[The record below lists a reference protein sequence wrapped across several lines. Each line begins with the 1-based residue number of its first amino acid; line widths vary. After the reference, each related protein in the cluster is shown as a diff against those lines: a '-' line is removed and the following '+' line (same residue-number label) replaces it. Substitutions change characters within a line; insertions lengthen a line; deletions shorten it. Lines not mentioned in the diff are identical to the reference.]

1 MVLRAE
7 NRDIEPPSVSEEI
20 VAPSSSPTQSD
31 PEGSPAAAPEQRPF
45 QDAPTWIWKLFFAS
59 WAGFFAT
66 LVMIFAV
73 SSEVRFTLGVVAA
86 FAAMFFL
93 TPLVLLRMTRRTKVT
108 NLRRYVDT
116 VGGRCSD
123 VEGAAQIV
131 LMPIALTIGLIVIG
145 MFIPR

>member
-7 NRDIEPPSVSEEI
+7 RREIDPSPVAEEI
-20 VAPSSSPTQSD
+20 VAPASFPTESD
-31 PEGSPAAAPEQRPF
+31 PEGPPIAANEQRPF
-45 QDAPTWIWKLFFAS
+45 QDAPTWIWRLFFAS
-59 WAGFFAT
+59 WLGFFAT

-93 TPLVLLRMTRRTKVT
+93 TPLVLLLMTRRAKVT
-108 NLRRYVDT
+108 NLRRHVDT

-123 VEGAAQIV
+123 VEGATQIV

-145 MFIPR
+145 MFIPQ